1 MADVPA
7 NQKLWNML
15 VLQAKA
21 KFAKWPSLPA
31 SRWVHEQ
38 YVDKGGRFISEGQ
51 AAKMEKSKAAR
62 GAAEHADRKETK
74 DKHSE
79 NEKKGEK

>member
-7 NQKLWNML
+7 NQKLWTML

-51 AAKMEKSKAAR
+51 AAQMEKNKAAR
-62 GAAEHADRKETK
+62 GAASHADRKETK
-74 DKHSE
+74 DKQARDQ
-79 NEKKGEK
+79 KKGEK